1 MLFFPMI
8 SNRCIMVYRVF
19 SISFDTFRKYDKY
32 CHKTKKKSS
41 KFHREIKSP
50 RFFLNATIPPRLRSL
65 PPEVS
70 AGGHKFPAGAFLFVA
85 KVEKNRDLGVQNAAA
100 CEIRATASVV
110 TRSCRRVTALRV
122 FFTHGWPHCRVPKR
136 NPVSLHRIIIIHII
150 TGRAGRHR
158 RRSR

>member
-1 MLFFPMI
+1 MYTECSLFHSTPFGSMTNI
-8 SNRCIMVYRVF
+8 A
-19 SISFDTFRKYDKY
+19 
-32 CHKTKKKSS
+32 TKPRKKSS

-50 RFFLNATIPPRLRSL
+50 RVFLNATIPPRLRSL